1 MWRPENVSCPHF
13 PENLWNVSYPPL
25 GLKKRQNVSYPLLK
39 PRNGQ
44 NVSYPVF
51 GTTLKNSASKKY
63 LFTGR
68 STCLICCSVT
78 LQIFLSHSPYHCS
91 YVSHTVHTKAC
102 ILDSAIYI
110 VRHTVM
116 NKLWGLRSTW
126 NCYNKVRVP
135 GVLSLFYHREN
146 LSFWWWPLQDH
157 QNLFLTPILYTVVYF
172 FIYLITLKHDLKFG
186 LFSLSKTYYSYFD
199 H

>member
-1 MWRPENVSCPHF
+1 MFRTLNVASWKCFMPPF
-13 PENLWNVSYPPL
+13 PGKSVKCFVPPTWAKKTPKCFIPPIKTEEWPKCFIPRIRNNAEKFRVKKVS
-25 GLKKRQNVSYPLLK
+25 
-39 PRNGQ
+39 
-44 NVSYPVF
+44 F
-51 GTTLKNSASKKY
+51 HC
-63 LFTGR
+63 R

-135 GVLSLFYHREN
+135 VSYLYFIVVWTFPSDDDRCKITKTSSLLLYCIRSYTS
-146 LSFWWWPLQDH
+146 SF
-157 QNLFLTPILYTVVYF
+157 I
-172 FIYLITLKHDLKFG
+172 
-186 LFSLSKTYYSYFD
+186 
-199 H
+199 

>member
-1 MWRPENVSCPHF
+1 MFHTPDAKNSKCFVPSMWRPENVSCPHF

-146 LSFWWWPLQDH
+146 LSLSEMSEPSLPIAHLIEALKGYPSEVPL
-157 QNLFLTPILYTVVYF
+157 VSM
-172 FIYLITLKHDLKFG
+172 K
-186 LFSLSKTYYSYFD
+186 
-199 H
+199 

>member
-1 MWRPENVSCPHF
+1 MFHTPDAKNSKCFVPWMWRPENVSCPHF

-135 GVLSLFYHREN
+135 VSYLYFIVVWTFPSDDDRCKITKTSSLLLYCIRSYTS
-146 LSFWWWPLQDH
+146 SF
-157 QNLFLTPILYTVVYF
+157 I
-172 FIYLITLKHDLKFG
+172 
-186 LFSLSKTYYSYFD
+186 
-199 H
+199 